1 VHLEGP
7 RVSILQPKITAC
19 EEIPQLHRSKTK
31 EEDLKLDST
40 YTVDIAFHCGKAEHV
55 IGGGI
60 VPKVLLLLIVSK
72 AT

>member
-1 VHLEGP
+1 MKRTPNSAE
-7 RVSILQPKITAC
+7 A
-19 EEIPQLHRSKTK
+19 IPSK

-40 YTVDIAFHCGKAEHV
+40 YTVDIAFHCGEVEHV